1 MKLRDTA
8 TILRATVGA
17 GGYAGEDDAAD
28 WSDPSE
34 IEVPCSIQPGSSR
47 EADQD
52 RPDFVVADWVGYFP
66 AGTDLTAAD
75 RVAWRGRTF
84 TVDGEVALWV
94 HGASEHHL
102 EVPLKRVGS

>member
-8 TILRATVGA
+8 TILRAAVLA
-17 GGYAGEDDAAD
+17 PAYAGESGEQDWGNAA
-28 WSDPSE
+28 E
-34 IEVPCSIQPGSSR
+34 TVVACSIQPGASR
-47 EADQD
+47 EAAQD

-75 RVAWRGRTF
+75 RIAWRGRTF

-94 HGASEHHL
+94 HGTREHHL
-102 EVPLKRVGS
+102 EVPLKRVG

>member
-8 TILRATVGA
+8 TILRATAGG
-17 GGYAGEDDAAD
+17 GGYAGEADDAD
-28 WSDPSE
+28 WSDPTE
-34 IEVPCSIQPGSSR
+34 NDVACSIQPGSSR

-52 RPDFVVADWVGYFP
+52 RPDFVVADWVGFFP

-75 RVAWRGRTF
+75 RISWRGRTF

-94 HGASEHHL
+94 HRSSEHHL
-102 EVPLKRVGS
+102 EVGLKRVGA